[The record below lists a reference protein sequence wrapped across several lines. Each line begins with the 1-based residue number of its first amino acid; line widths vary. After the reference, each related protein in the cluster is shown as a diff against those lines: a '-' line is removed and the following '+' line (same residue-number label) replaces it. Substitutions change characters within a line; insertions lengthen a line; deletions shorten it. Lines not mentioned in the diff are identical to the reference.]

1 LKPKLVAMPEKA
13 QEGPVLTIMSEPF
26 EGDLHA
32 GLSGLGLG
40 ADFLDLG
47 DGISLKKKP
56 TRI

>member
-1 LKPKLVAMPEKA
+1 MPEKA